1 MRTAGG
7 DAGGTTTCH
16 LPSVH
21 KEVVWRQRNGEKQRE
36 GASELGFDRGG
47 TTQARRTT
55 QDLWSP
61 CQKRERERGRER
73 NIQSEKVSLREE
85 SDVNNI
91 GKGGKIRKA

>member
-1 MRTAGG
+1 MARPI
-7 DAGGTTTCH
+7 
-16 LPSVH
+16 L
-21 KEVVWRQRNGEKQRE
+21 
-36 GASELGFDRGG
+36 GG

-61 CQKRERERGRER
+61 CQKREREGERER
-73 NIQSEKVSLREE
+73 NIQSEKVSLPEE